1 MTDRGVARWLSSV
14 AWRVC
19 RPLSL
24 AVGGALVRQCGFLAM
39 PAILAFAVDDAVTAG
54 DVAAGIVWAAALLA
68 AAVIQ
73 FLGMC
78 AWDWYAN
85 AADARAGALLRS
97 RLLERLWQR
106 DRADPHRAVGSGD
119 LVLRASRDV
128 DIVRV
133 WVHGLPTWSVI
144 GLTVAVLIPGIF
156 DLDPMLLIV
165 AMATVP
171 LLVVLNLW
179 YPRRFERASAATARA
194 HGDRAD
200 VVEHLLRSA
209 VTTRGIGAEHV
220 LRDRH
225 HQRSAAL
232 VDHTV
237 RAGGILA
244 RWTALG
250 EGIPAVATAVG
261 LLVGVVAVG
270 DGRLTVGGL
279 VAFSGW
285 MGTIGIAVQVGLAR
299 AAQTVQARVSA
310 RRLIDVLGPE
320 PVARRSDPPTDAHP
334 APRTDP
340 PRLTA
345 AVATPSGPIEL
356 DLRAGEI
363 LAVAGPTG
371 SGKSTLLSALAGR
384 AGPAV
389 GTVTVDGVPLADW
402 PADRLAREV
411 VLVPQRPVVM
421 AGTVRENLEL
431 GEPCDAERL
440 AEALR
445 ATGLD
450 RDLGDAAL
458 DTVVGDGAGTLSGG
472 QIQRLAVA
480 RALVAGPRVLLL
492 DDVTSAVD
500 AATEM
505 TLVQAI
511 RAFAR
516 DRIVVVAGHRAAV
529 LDTASGTLTL
539 GGAPAVDEPAVDAP
553 AVDEPA
559 ADAPAVE
566 AVP

>member
-1 MTDRGVARWLSSV
+1 MSTRGVARWLSSV
-14 AWRVC
+14 AWTGR
-19 RPLSL
+19 RALSL
-24 AVGGALVRQCGFLAM
+24 AVGGALVRQGGFLAM
-39 PAILAFAVDDAVTAG
+39 PAILAYAVDDAVTTG
-54 DVAAGIVWAAALLA
+54 DVPAGARWAAVLVA
-68 AAVIQ
+68 AAVVQ

-78 AWDWYAN
+78 VWDWYAN

-97 RLLERLWQR
+97 RLLERLWLR
-106 DRADPHRAVGSGD
+106 DRADPHREVGSGD

-144 GLTVAVLIPGIF
+144 ALTIAVLVPGIF

-171 LLVVLNLW
+171 LLIVLNLV
-179 YPRRFERASAATARA
+179 YPGRFERASAAAAQA

-225 HQRSAAL
+225 HERSAAL
-232 VDHTV
+232 VADTV

-310 RRLIDVLGPE
+310 RRLIEVLGPE
-320 PVARRSDPPTDAHP
+320 PVIRRSDPPVGAAALANP
-334 APRTDP
+334 AVPADP
-340 PRLTA
+340 PHLTA
-345 AVATPSGPIEL
+345 SVATPSGPVEV

-363 LAVAGPTG
+363 LAVGGPTG
-371 SGKSTLLSALAGR
+371 SGKSTLLTALAGW
-384 AGPAV
+384 ANPAA
-389 GTVTVDGVPLADW
+389 GTVRLDAVPLADW
-402 PADRLAREV
+402 RADRLAREMI
-411 VLVPQRPVVM
+411 LVPQRPIVM

-431 GEPCDAERL
+431 GESHDPARL
-440 AEALR
+440 TDALR

-450 RDLGDAAL
+450 RDLGPGAL
-458 DTVVGDGAGTLSGG
+458 DVVVGDGGGTLSGG

-500 AATEM
+500 AASEAV
-505 TLVQAI
+505 LVQAI
-511 RAFAR
+511 REFAR
-516 DRIVVVAGHRAAV
+516 DRIVVVTGHRTALLDAATV
-529 LDTASGTLTL
+529 TLTL
-539 GGAPAVDEPAVDAP
+539 RGATTEDSPSMGRTSCRPT
-553 AVDEPA
+553 
-559 ADAPAVE
+559 
-566 AVP
+566 

>member
-1 MTDRGVARWLSSV
+1 MSRPGVARWLSSV
-14 AWRVC
+14 AWTVR

-24 AVGGALVRQCGFLAM
+24 AVGGAVVRQCGFLAM
-39 PAILAFAVDDAVTAG
+39 PAILAYAVDDAVTAG
-54 DVAAGIVWAAALLA
+54 DVTAGIRWAAVLVA
-68 AAVIQ
+68 AAVVQ

-78 AWDWYAN
+78 AWDWFAN
-85 AADARAGALLRS
+85 TADARAGALLRS
-97 RLLERLWQR
+97 RLVERLWR
-106 DRADPHRAVGSGD
+106 RAGAPAGEAGSGD

-144 GLTVAVLIPGIF
+144 GLTVVVLIPGIF
-156 DLDPMLLIV
+156 DLDPLLLIV
-165 AMATVP
+165 AAATVP
-171 LLVVLNLW
+171 LLVVLNVL
-179 YPRRFERASAATARA
+179 YPRRFERASDETARA

-209 VTTRGIGAEHV
+209 VTTRGIGAEDV

-225 HQRSAAL
+225 HARSAAL
-232 VDHTV
+232 VEHTV

-244 RWTALG
+244 RWTSLG

-310 RRLIDVLGPE
+310 RRLIEVLGPA
-320 PVARRSDPPTDAHP
+320 PITGRAPAADGDPLAG
-334 APRTDP
+334 TDP
-340 PRLTA
+340 PRFTASLT
-345 AVATPSGPIEL
+345 TPSGPVEL

-371 SGKSTLLSALAGR
+371 SGKSTLLTALAGR
-384 AGPAV
+384 TTPAA
-389 GTVTVDGVPLADW
+389 GTVALDGVPLDEW

-431 GEPCDAERL
+431 GDPHDPATL
-440 AEALR
+440 IAALR

-450 RDLGDAAL
+450 RDLGGIGSDAGL
-458 DTVVGDGAGTLSGG
+458 DTPIGDGAGTLSGG
-472 QIQRLAVA
+472 QVQRLAVA
-480 RALVAGPRVLLL
+480 RALVARPRVLLL

-500 AATEM
+500 TATES

-511 RAFAR
+511 RSFAR
-516 DRIVVVAGHRAAV
+516 DRIVIVAGHRAGMLSSAT
-529 LDTASGTLTL
+529 DTLTL
-539 GGAPAVDEPAVDAP
+539 TGAPAPVST
-553 AVDEPA
+553 
-559 ADAPAVE
+559 ADDGVLCRPT
-566 AVP
+566 

>member
-1 MTDRGVARWLSSV
+1 MSSRGVARWLSSV
-14 AWRVC
+14 AWTVRGA
-19 RPLSL
+19 LAL

-39 PAILAFAVDDAVTAG
+39 PAVLAFAVDDAVTAG
-54 DVAAGIVWAAALLA
+54 DVPAGIRWAAVLVA
-68 AAVIQ
+68 AAVLQ

-78 AWDWYAN
+78 GWDWFAN
-85 AADARAGALLRS
+85 AADARAGALVRT
-97 RLLERLWQR
+97 RLLERLWRGDGRAGR
-106 DRADPHRAVGSGD
+106 DGDAGSGD

-144 GLTVAVLIPGIF
+144 GLTIVVLIPGIG
-156 DLDPMLLIV
+156 DLDPTLLVV
-165 AMATVP
+165 AAATVP
-171 LLVVLNLW
+171 LLVGLNLF
-179 YPRRFERASAATARA
+179 YPRRFERASAATAGA

-225 HQRSAAL
+225 HERSAVL

-310 RRLIDVLGPE
+310 RRLIEVLGPE
-320 PVARRSDPPTDAHP
+320 PITGRVPTSAVGTP
-334 APRTDP
+334 APPVP
-340 PRLTA
+340 PRLTGS
-345 AVATPSGPIEL
+345 VATSGGPVHL

-371 SGKSTLLSALAGR
+371 SGKSTLLAVLAGR
-384 AGPAV
+384 ATPPAAA
-389 GTVTVDGVPLADW
+389 VTLDGVPLADW
-402 PADRLAREV
+402 PADRLARDV

-431 GEPCDAERL
+431 GEPQDTGRL
-440 AEALR
+440 VEALHV
-445 ATGLD
+445 TGLD
-450 RDLGDAAL
+450 RDLGAAL
-458 DTVVGDGAGTLSGG
+458 DTVIGDGAGTLSGG

-480 RALVAGPRVLLL
+480 RALVARPRVLLL

-500 AATEM
+500 AATEAS
-505 TLVQAI
+505 LVQAI
-511 RAFAR
+511 RVFAR
-516 DRIVVVAGHRAAV
+516 DRIVVVAGHRAGLLSAATTTITLAGVPSTDRPVDGAV
-529 LDTASGTLTL
+529 SCRPT
-539 GGAPAVDEPAVDAP
+539 
-553 AVDEPA
+553 
-559 ADAPAVE
+559 
-566 AVP
+566 